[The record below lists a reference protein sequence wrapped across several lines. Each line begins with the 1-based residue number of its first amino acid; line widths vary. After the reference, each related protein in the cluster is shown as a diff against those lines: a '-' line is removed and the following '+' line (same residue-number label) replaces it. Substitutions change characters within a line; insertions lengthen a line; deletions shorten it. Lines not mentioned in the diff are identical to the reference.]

1 MPPRVTYKHGPC
13 HPGLLQHPLTVGGV
27 IVNTCV
33 GGVAVRAGEEE
44 VDFIDFTLQVHD
56 AVLPPVRAQ
65 DSPFQNGT
73 GHDPSD
79 DNIWW
84 AASLKHVM
92 GESFPGT
99 CLLKSRASVSF
110 SFSRPSHTSYVSPR
124 NLSRVYRC
132 RRTSRVQPL
141 AKHAHHPVGPPP
153 RPCGRG
159 GHATGRARRGEFL
172 ISVRRQEDSVL
183 LSNILLPPSPS
194 LT

>member
-33 GGVAVRAGEEE
+33 GGVVAVRAGEEE

-79 DNIWW
+79 DNIGW

-92 GESFPGT
+92 GASFPGT

-132 RRTSRVQPL
+132 RRSCYWPSSRQCSSCLHCCCTRSQPRL
-141 AKHAHHPVGPPP
+141 RHLCAP
-153 RPCGRG
+153 RAFGSTLFIWHRIC
-159 GHATGRARRGEFL
+159 
-172 ISVRRQEDSVL
+172 
-183 LSNILLPPSPS
+183 
-194 LT
+194 